1 MQLQSLRAAHSS
13 PNGRHRSLAQRQLS
27 KMASTS
33 ALTTTAARDDANA
46 AAAKATIDL
55 LRVADMDD
63 ETKDA
68 SVAAVDACGRLA
80 RALAVPGAVRPRDA
94 PAALLPATMLLL
106 RPPRGRRRRAA
117 IESAAGCASA
127 AITACGPALARV
139 AGVDGVSRLLGGVS
153 LRLADNN
160 DEGIT
165 SKEEAT
171 LALLRAARSAFTSS
185 QTATGND
192 RKAWLVVWDRLNGQ
206 ESDGRVLV
214 AGLAHATALLV
225 KGGASREAR
234 LNAVELLDAMVA
246 ATPQSSNG
254 TCGAASCPV
263 YLGLC
268 GRRPRRLPRRRRA
281 TRCVVVR

>member
-1 MQLQSLRAAHSS
+1 M
-13 PNGRHRSLAQRQLS
+13 N
-27 KMASTS
+27 
-33 ALTTTAARDDANA
+33 DA
-46 AAAKATIDL
+46 
-55 LRVADMDD
+55 
-63 ETKDA
+63 TKDA
-68 SVAAVDACGRLA
+68 SLAAVDACGRLA

-127 AITACGPALARV
+127 AIAACGPALARV

-153 LRLADNN
+153 LRLADH

-185 QTATGND
+185 QTATGAD

-225 KGGASREAR
+225 KGGASRETR

-246 ATPQSSNG
+246 ATPSKLQRDLWLS
-254 TCGAASCPV
+254 
-263 YLGLC
+263 LIHI
-268 GRRPRRLPRRRRA
+268 
-281 TRCVVVR
+281 

>member
-1 MQLQSLRAAHSS
+1 
-13 PNGRHRSLAQRQLS
+13 
-27 KMASTS
+27 MALSTS
-33 ALTTTAARDDANA
+33 SAELTTTTAARDDANA

-63 ETKDA
+63 ETQDA

-127 AITACGPALARV
+127 AIAACGPALARV

-192 RKAWLVVWDRLNGQ
+192 RKAWLVVWDRLNG
-206 ESDGRVLV
+206 
-214 AGLAHATALLV
+214 
-225 KGGASREAR
+225 
-234 LNAVELLDAMVA
+234 
-246 ATPQSSNG
+246 
-254 TCGAASCPV
+254 
-263 YLGLC
+263 
-268 GRRPRRLPRRRRA
+268 
-281 TRCVVVR
+281 